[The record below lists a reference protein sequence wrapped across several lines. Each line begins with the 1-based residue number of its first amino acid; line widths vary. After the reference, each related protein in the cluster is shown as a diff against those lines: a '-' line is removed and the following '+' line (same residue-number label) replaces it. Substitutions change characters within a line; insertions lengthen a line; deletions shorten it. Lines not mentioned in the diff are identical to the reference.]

1 MSDKYR
7 KAAEEMVAVVLPTI
21 EGVLVKYMRAV
32 LEETDSHLP
41 RSATE
46 ADAREAFQA
55 WWCPPDHDE
64 NPSFFSHKAFAQDA
78 WLAALRHAGAIK
90 DPT

>member
-64 NPSFFSHKAFAQDA
+64 TPGFEIHKQFARDA
-78 WLAALRHAGAIK
+78 WMACARHLGAIR
-90 DPT
+90 

>member
-46 ADAREAFQA
+46 ADAREAFEQ
-55 WWCPPDHDE
+55 W
-64 NPSFFSHKAFAQDA
+64 FFAHKDTTPTRYEC
-78 WLAALRHAGAIK
+78 WLAALRWAGKIGDKA
-90 DPT
+90 